1 MKKVGKIFLLFLSLV
16 FFISP
21 IVKVLAEPLKG
32 HKQVTNQ
39 GGSNTN
45 SKDGVTVSKTIKE
58 SDIENYFDI
67 TLTVETTS
75 KIEEITKAQD
85 LAVVIVMDISNTM
98 NYGLTSEETTGDTRI
113 SVAKD
118 SAKRFVEKFYDYSKN
133 SNAIRQIGLVT
144 FNRDANNIF
153 SGLVDA
159 KSTSLDTLNSNI
171 DRIKAPSGNN
181 VKWTNMEAG
190 LKMANNLLNKTSVK
204 NKYIIFLTDGLPT
217 TYIKNNYTGY
227 IPGTSNPDTS
237 KGYTEGIF
245 YNFQRKTTVSGTNYS
260 EFGARKAELQAY
272 NMKNNGIKIY
282 SIGVGIT
289 GQSTLY
295 KLQYKTT
302 VDGYALSHTV
312 DTDTEANNHTYTKN
326 STYKVPRYYTVLPGV
341 NSPSKNATSNN
352 NIKKLYNDTSYYK
365 TWLSQ
370 YIGSDTIG
378 SSEKK
383 YYYDSDNKKA
393 LENAYDKIFEDIKEM
408 TSQEISAS
416 WVAEDPMNANGVV
429 KNIQFVG
436 LYDDNLEL
444 KDNLNINND
453 NESDTAT
460 YNDNKDTLLWDLKNS
475 TREEIKKT
483 ENGKEI
489 TYYRYEVK
497 YRIRLQNEL
506 TDFIKDKSYLTNG
519 KTSLDYVV
527 IENVNGENI
536 RSEKRTIEFPIPEVM
551 GYLGELEFKKIS
563 EYDNSLMNG
572 VKFRLVHDDKCTCM
586 KERKHMDKDYYIEE
600 LSSEGIVKFEN
611 IPSGHSYKLYEVE
624 NDGLH
629 EIDTNKYD
637 VDVSYGDTTTNIKDK
652 IIINKYKRRELE
664 ISKEVSGIETDREF
678 NFLIEA
684 TYKDKKVEETYPI
697 IRIDKNNRRVED
709 TITFIDGKITF
720 NLANNE
726 KIIIKDLPYMMSYTV
741 KELNTD
747 GYVVKYQINEGDI
760 ELYDPDKP
768 LVNNLTDNITFKIIN
783 TSGYELPATGSSRML
798 ILIIIGLLLL
808 IGPVIYIGYDIYK
821 GKVKLTF

>member
-1 MKKVGKIFLLFLSLV
+1 
-16 FFISP
+16 
-21 IVKVLAEPLKG
+21 
-32 HKQVTNQ
+32 
-39 GGSNTN
+39 
-45 SKDGVTVSKTIKE
+45 
-58 SDIENYFDI
+58 
-67 TLTVETTS
+67 
-75 KIEEITKAQD
+75 
-85 LAVVIVMDISNTM
+85 
-98 NYGLTSEETTGDTRI
+98 
-113 SVAKD
+113 
-118 SAKRFVEKFYDYSKN
+118 
-133 SNAIRQIGLVT
+133 
-144 FNRDANNIF
+144 
-153 SGLVDA
+153 
-159 KSTSLDTLNSNI
+159 
-171 DRIKAPSGNN
+171 
-181 VKWTNMEAG
+181 
-190 LKMANNLLNKTSVK
+190 
-204 NKYIIFLTDGLPT
+204 
-217 TYIKNNYTGY
+217 
-227 IPGTSNPDTS
+227 
-237 KGYTEGIF
+237 
-245 YNFQRKTTVSGTNYS
+245 
-260 EFGARKAELQAY
+260 
-272 NMKNNGIKIY
+272 
-282 SIGVGIT
+282 
-289 GQSTLY
+289 
-295 KLQYKTT
+295 
-302 VDGYALSHTV
+302 
-312 DTDTEANNHTYTKN
+312 
-326 STYKVPRYYTVLPGV
+326 
-341 NSPSKNATSNN
+341 
-352 NIKKLYNDTSYYK
+352 
-365 TWLSQ
+365 
-370 YIGSDTIG
+370 
-378 SSEKK
+378 
-383 YYYDSDNKKA
+383 
-393 LENAYDKIFEDIKEM
+393 
-408 TSQEISAS
+408 
-416 WVAEDPMNANGVV
+416 MNASGVV

-460 YNDNKDTLLWDLKNS
+460 YNDNKDTLSWDLKNS

-489 TYYRYEVK
+489 TYYKYEVK
-497 YRIRLQNEL
+497 YRIRLQNER

-536 RSEKRTIEFPIPEVM
+536 RTEKRTIEFPIPEVM

-600 LSSEGIVKFEN
+600 LSSEGIVKFKN

-664 ISKEVSGIETDREF
+664 IYKEVSGIETDREF

-684 TYKDKKVEETYPI
+684 TYKDKKVEGTYPI
-697 IRIDKNNRRVED
+697 IRIDKNNRRVEN

-760 ELYDPDKP
+760 ELYDPNKP